1 MLSTGIDHN
10 DRELLSLLQTGFPL
24 TREPYVDLGLKLAI
38 TAERVIDH
46 IRNLKAKKI
55 VRLISPVLE
64 ARKLGYQ
71 STLVAMKITGNRI
84 ERAEQFLTSHEGV
97 SHGYEREHDFN
108 IWITLS
114 LPHKA
119 DLQSELQIL
128 SSHSGAEA
136 IITLPALKVFKLRT
150 NFGLDEDSPAEADIT
165 AGSTLPQMA
174 DLSTT
179 DRLIINA
186 LQHDLPLTADPFAP
200 LAKGLDMSIDTL
212 LQHCHS
218 LSQRGIIRRY
228 GASIN
233 HYNAGYRAN
242 ALTCWIVPPGQ
253 VNSLGHKV
261 ASFRQVSHCYERK
274 PAPPWRYNL
283 FAMIHSPSKTGCR
296 QIADKISADSGLSG
310 HAVLFSTKE
319 FKKTRI
325 TYRV

>member
-10 DRELLSLLQTGFPL
+10 DRKLLSLLQTGFPL
-24 TREPYVDLGLKLAI
+24 TREPYVDLGLKLGI
-38 TAERVIDH
+38 TADEVIDH
-46 IRNLKAKKI
+46 IRNLKVKKI

-84 ERAEQFLTSHEGV
+84 DRAEQFLTRHEGV

-114 LPHKA
+114 LPYEA
-119 DLQSELQIL
+119 DLRSELQIL
-128 SSHSGAEA
+128 SSHTGAEA

-150 NFGLDEDSPAEADIT
+150 SFGLDEDSLAEADIT
-165 AGSTLPQMA
+165 TVSTLPQMA

-200 LAKGLDMSIDTL
+200 LAKRLDMSIDTL
-212 LQHCHS
+212 LQHCRS
-218 LSQRGIIRRY
+218 LLQREVIRRY

-242 ALTCWIVPPGQ
+242 AMTCWIVPPGK
-253 VNSLGHKV
+253 VDSIGHKV

-274 PAPPWRYNL
+274 PNPPWRYNL
-283 FAMIHSPSKTGCR
+283 FAMIHSQSKTGCR
-296 QIADKISADSGLSG
+296 QIADKISADIDLSD